1 MNMTRDLL
9 GLELEIEPC
18 GESVQL
24 DLTLGEESVG
34 RRRGG
39 LPGREGHRGGEHSL
53 GQQTGQVSGLQHRLQ
68 WRDYRTE
75 TRQTDTHVLVAGV
88 VRVDEGRLWESVV
101 IVFIFVLLR
110 LSDLISNLGLGGGL
124 TSAGNVVSVQ
134 NSVTFGR
141 VSVSVGSGTW
151 YVQLQGNIA
160 IVVGS
165 LSNVNS
171 SSFSLSSDL
180 T

>member
-1 MNMTRDLL
+1 M
-9 GLELEIEPC
+9 
-18 GESVQL
+18 
-24 DLTLGEESVG
+24 
-34 RRRGG
+34 
-39 LPGREGHRGGEHSL
+39 
-53 GQQTGQVSGLQHRLQ
+53 
-68 WRDYRTE
+68 RDYRTE